1 MCHVIV
7 HVMHR
12 NTARVAA
19 RTRRFT
25 RRARVPQALA
35 VFGIDT
41 RGARGAS
48 PRGAAGAFCGE
59 LPVCAVG
66 FISFGQKSK
75 RGAGVGLRGGV
86 TTKEF
91 YG

>member
-1 MCHVIV
+1 
-7 HVMHR
+7 MHR
-12 NTARVAA
+12 NAARVAA

-25 RRARVPQALA
+25 RRARVAQALA
-35 VFGIDT
+35 VFGIDA

-66 FISFGQKSK
+66 FISFGQKCECGS
-75 RGAGVGLRGGV
+75 GVSLRRGV
-86 TTKEF
+86 TTKKF
-91 YG
+91 YC